1 MNKKIIGILRTNPR
15 GFGFVETEDKNLTD
29 IFISKSDINRAI
41 DQDIVEV
48 LIKDNPIK
56 GIEGIVVKIIKR
68 EKKTFVGV
76 IKDIHKDYYLSYIPV
91 FGIKSKV
98 HVYSTE
104 KLIIGDRIEISI
116 TKWAKDEDEI
126 IEGKLNRY
134 LANISD
140 ASQDTKIAI
149 IEYNI
154 LEEFDE
160 KVKNEAK
167 NLKITSEDLKKR
179 VDLTNLNA
187 ITIDPKTAR
196 DYDDAISIEK
206 NNNNTFSLGVHITDV
221 AFFVKQ
227 NSYLDI
233 EATKRANSV
242 YFPSKCIPMLPTEL
256 SNNLC
261 SLKENEIRLTVSVL
275 MDFDENGEIIKYD
288 IVKSYIKSR
297 KRFSYEQA
305 FEILK
310 SNEKNEYKKDLE
322 NLKMLALLLKKKR
335 FDRGSIDFA
344 LNDSVIVLDKN
355 ENPIKVEIVEYD
367 ITHQMI
373 EEFMLKANEV
383 VATHIDKKKKNLIFR
398 IHEEPSIENLEEFFN
413 FARSLGFYLPKK
425 PTTEDIQKLFIE
437 AKKTKLLKLLSIN
450 FIKSMRLAIYSKE
463 NIGHFGL
470 ALTHYTHFTSP
481 IRRYSDLVIQ
491 RILFDEE
498 SEDINL
504 TKISK
509 LTSDKERNA
518 AKAENSVIFL
528 KKLRLLK
535 QFYKNDP
542 NKNYSATITKI
553 KSFGIIFEIEEL
565 LLDGFI
571 NLADIEYDYFIYEIT
586 YLKGRRTKQILKLGD
601 KINLKIKSID
611 LIMLDVRYFISKNEK
626 TKKRFLSKRR

>member
-1 MNKKIIGILRTNPR
+1 L
-15 GFGFVETEDKNLTD
+15 
-29 IFISKSDINRAI
+29 
-41 DQDIVEV
+41 Q
-48 LIKDNPIK
+48 
-56 GIEGIVVKIIKR
+56 
-68 EKKTFVGV
+68 
-76 IKDIHKDYYLSYIPV
+76 
-91 FGIKSKV
+91 
-98 HVYSTE
+98 
-104 KLIIGDRIEISI
+104 
-116 TKWAKDEDEI
+116 
-126 IEGKLNRY
+126 
-134 LANISD
+134 
-140 ASQDTKIAI
+140 
-149 IEYNI
+149 
-154 LEEFDE
+154 EFDE

-167 NLKITSEDLKKR
+167 NLKITTKDLDDR
-179 VDLTNLNA
+179 VDLTNLRA
-187 ITIDPKTAR
+187 ITIDPKTAK
-196 DYDDAISIEK
+196 DYDDAISIQK
-206 NNNNTFSLGVHITDV
+206 NKNNTFSLGVHITDV

-233 EATKRANSV
+233 EARKRGNST
-242 YFPSKCIPMLPTEL
+242 YFPSKCVPMLPTEL

-275 MDFDENGEIIKYD
+275 IDFDENGELIKYD

-305 FEILK
+305 FEILESTK
-310 SNEKNEYKKDLE
+310 KNEYKKDLE
-322 NLKMLALLLKKKR
+322 NLKNLALLLKKKR

-344 LNDSVIVLDKN
+344 LSDSVIILDKN

-373 EEFMLKANEV
+373 EEFMLKANEI

-425 PTTEDIQKLFIE
+425 PKTEDLQKLFIE
-437 AKKTKLLKLLSIN
+437 AKNTKLLKLLSIN

-498 SEDINL
+498 DSDINL
-504 TKISK
+504 SKISK
-509 LTSDKERNA
+509 FTSDKERNS
-518 AKAENSVIFL
+518 AKAENSVIYL

-535 QFYKNDP
+535 TFYKKDP
-542 NKNYSATITKI
+542 NKKYLATITKI
-553 KSFGIIFEIEEL
+553 KPFGIIFEIEEL

-571 NLADIEYDYFIYEIT
+571 NLSDIEYDYFIYEIT
-586 YLKGRRTKQILKLGD
+586 YLKGRRTKEMLKLGD
-601 KINLKIKSID
+601 KIHLKIKSID
-611 LIMLDVRYFISKNEK
+611 LIMLDVKYFISKNEK
-626 TKKRFLSKRR
+626 TKKKFLFKKR